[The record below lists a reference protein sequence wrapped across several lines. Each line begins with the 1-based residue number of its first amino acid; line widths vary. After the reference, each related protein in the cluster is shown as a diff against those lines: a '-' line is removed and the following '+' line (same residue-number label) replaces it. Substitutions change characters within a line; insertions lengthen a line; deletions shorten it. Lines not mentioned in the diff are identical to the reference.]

1 MSRLRVMIVED
12 HALVRAGMRA
22 LLEKIDGIDV
32 VSAVGDGWEAVK
44 AVQADVPD
52 LVLMDIAMPELNGL
66 DATSRIV
73 KESPA
78 TRVILLSMHANE
90 EYLQQALQSGASGY
104 LLKGAELAELEL
116 AIKTVSRGES
126 YLTPAVA
133 KYAIEAYREKSDG
146 PTGPLAKLSMRQR
159 EILQLIAEGH
169 TTKDMAQRLN
179 VSVKTVETHRAHLM
193 ERLEI
198 HDVPG
203 LVRFAVRVG
212 LIQPDS

>member
-116 AIKTVSRGES
+116 AIKTVSKGES

>member
-44 AVQADVPD
+44 AVQTDAPD

-169 TTKDMAQRLN
+169 TTKDIAQRLN

>member
-1 MSRLRVMIVED
+1 
-12 HALVRAGMRA
+12 MRA

-32 VSAVGDGWEAVK
+32 ISAVGDGWEAVK
-44 AVQADVPD
+44 AVQTDAPD

-169 TTKDMAQRLN
+169 TTKDIAQRLN

>member
-22 LLEKIDGIDV
+22 LLEKIEGIDV

-44 AVQADVPD
+44 AVQTDAPD

-90 EYLQQALQSGASGY
+90 EYLQQALQSGALGY

-146 PTGPLAKLSMRQR
+146 ATGPLARLSMRQR

-169 TTKDMAQRLN
+169 TTKDIAQRLN

>member
-44 AVQADVPD
+44 AVQTDAPD

-90 EYLQQALQSGASGY
+90 EYLQQALQSGALGY

>member
-44 AVQADVPD
+44 AVQTDAPD

-116 AIKTVSRGES
+116 AIKTVSRGDS

-169 TTKDMAQRLN
+169 TTKDIAQRLN

>member
-1 MSRLRVMIVED
+1 MSNLRVVIVED

-22 LLEKIDGIDV
+22 LVQKIDGVEV
-32 VSAVGDGWEAVK
+32 VSDVGDGWEAVK
-44 AVQADVPD
+44 AVQADAPD
-52 LVLMDIAMPELNGL
+52 LVLMDIAMPGLNGL

-73 KESPA
+73 KESPT

-90 EYLQQALQSGASGY
+90 EYFQQALQAGASGY

-116 AIKTVSRGES
+116 AIRTVGKGET

-133 KYAIEAYREKSDG
+133 KYAIEVYREKSEG
-146 PTGPLAKLSMRQR
+146 PSSPLSRLSMRQR
-159 EILQLIAEGH
+159 EILQLIAEGQ
-169 TTKDMAQRLN
+169 TTKDIAQRLN
-179 VSVKTVETHRAHLM
+179 LSVKTIETHRSQLM

-203 LVRFAVRVG
+203 LVRFAIRVG
-212 LIQPDS
+212 LVQPYS